1 MVLDGTMP
9 KLASYPLALAAALSL
24 SLTACSGDDKSSGSP
39 STPPPSS
46 TPSATSSATS
56 PAPTTP
62 APSASGPVQRT
73 AAQLTKALLELKDLP
88 SGFSLEPN
96 EPDDG
101 SAGTFSSKDSKCK
114 TLVTYLNAD
123 KAPGSKAT
131 AYRAFSG
138 GQEGPF
144 IDFSLDSLGTSQAV
158 AALATTYRNAVASCK
173 KVSLKIPGE
182 GTSTM
187 GVTEISAPQFGDK
200 PFAFRLTGTSGPR
213 EGLEF
218 TAAVTG
224 VSDVILSVSVLAGQP
239 GELDGA
245 TEAAVDKARTTLG
258 TPKTGT

>member
-9 KLASYPLALAAALSL
+9 KLASYPLAVVAALSL
-24 SLTACSGDDKSSGSP
+24 SLTACGGDDKSSGSP
-39 STPPPSS
+39 ST
-46 TPSATSSATS
+46 TPSATPSVTPSATT
-56 PAPTTP
+56 PTQTPTTP
-62 APSASGPVQRT
+62 APTGPVQRT
-73 AAQLTKALLELKDLP
+73 AAELTKALLELKDLP
-88 SGFSLEPN
+88 SGFALEPD
-96 EPDDG
+96 EPDDE

-144 IDFSLDSLGTSQAV
+144 IDFSLDALGTAQSV
-158 AALATTYRNAVASCK
+158 ATLATKYRNAVASCK

-187 GVTEISAPQFGDK
+187 SVAEISAPQFGDK
-200 PFAFRLTGTSGPR
+200 PFAFRMTGTGGPR
-213 EGLEF
+213 EGLEV
-218 TAAVTG
+218 TLAVTG
-224 VSDVILSVSVLAGQP
+224 ISDVILSVSVLAGQP

-245 TEAAVDKARTTLG
+245 TESAVDKARTVLG
-258 TPKTGT
+258 TAKTGT